1 MQPKNNLLNWKLL
14 ESLER
19 TGNLTQACI
28 ENDCDLSTASR
39 RLAAL
44 EEDLGVSLLDR
55 RRKPMQ
61 PTRFVKTNLSL
72 IRRIVRLHDE
82 LLEEAAKE
90 LSSRNDKFI
99 RFGLTTSAI
108 VHGVVGLINKFN
120 TEYPDI
126 EIQLVPDMDH
136 TSVMNKEVDISLVPY
151 EPKESELTVLP
162 IGQCFTLL
170 VASPAYL
177 AKRGEPKIITDLN
190 DQGHTLLLK
199 RKPFYPEAEDLVYGN
214 LIYDFYTGQLRKL
227 KDNKEGAF
235 GKKGAGKVTTKF
247 VGDQNGYIS
256 ALSGEGIAVDLPLSF
271 IKRDLMGGSLVPVL
285 KGWKRKPWSRNL
297 VVHKEN
303 SHWEE
308 LHTFA
313 RWFQL
318 HERIDSHQR
327 WNEMYQFCEV
337 PGEAYA
343 NS

>member
-1 MQPKNNLLNWKLL
+1 MQPKNNLLNLKLL

-28 ENDCDLSTASR
+28 ENDCDLSMASR
-39 RLAAL
+39 QLAAL
-44 EEDLGVSLLDR
+44 EEDLGISLLDR

-72 IRRIVRLHDE
+72 IRRIIRLHDE
-82 LLEEAAKE
+82 LLEEVAKE

-99 RFGLTTSAI
+99 RFGITTSAI

-199 RKPFYPEAEDLVYGN
+199 RKPFYPEAEDLVYGDF
-214 LIYDFYTGQLRKL
+214 IYDFYTGQLRKL
-227 KDNKEGAF
+227 K
-235 GKKGAGKVTTKF
+235 GKIGRAHV
-247 VGDQNGYIS
+247 
-256 ALSGEGIAVDLPLSF
+256 
-271 IKRDLMGGSLVPVL
+271 
-285 KGWKRKPWSRNL
+285 
-297 VVHKEN
+297 
-303 SHWEE
+303 
-308 LHTFA
+308 
-313 RWFQL
+313 
-318 HERIDSHQR
+318 
-327 WNEMYQFCEV
+327 
-337 PGEAYA
+337 
-343 NS
+343 

>member
-1 MQPKNNLLNWKLL
+1 M

-28 ENDCDLSTASR
+28 ENDCDLSMASR
-39 RLAAL
+39 QLAAL
-44 EEDLGVSLLDR
+44 EEDLGISLLDR

-72 IRRIVRLHDE
+72 IRRIIRLHDE
-82 LLEEAAKE
+82 LLEEVAKE

-170 VASPAYL
+170 AASPAYL
-177 AKRGEPKIITDLN
+177 AKRGEPKIITDPN

-199 RKPFYPEAEDLVYGN
+199 RKPFYPEAEDLVYGDF
-214 LIYDFYTGQLRKL
+214 IYDFYTGQLRKL
-227 KDNKEGAF
+227 KGIKEGASC
-235 GKKGAGKVTTKF
+235 KKGAGKVTTKF
-247 VGDQNGYIS
+247 VGDQSGYIS

-297 VVHKEN
+297 VVHNEN

-337 PGEAYA
+337 PEEAYA
-343 NS
+343 NF

>member
-1 MQPKNNLLNWKLL
+1 MQPKNNLLNLKLL

-39 RLAAL
+39 QLAAL
-44 EEDLGVSLLDR
+44 EEDLGISLLDR

-72 IRRIVRLHDE
+72 IRRIIRLHDE
-82 LLEEAAKE
+82 LLEEVAKE

-199 RKPFYPEAEDLVYGN
+199 RKPFYPEAEDLVYGDF
-214 LIYDFYTGQLRKL
+214 IYDFYTGQLRKL
-227 KDNKEGAF
+227 KGIKEAGRISGTRVEVKLVLAKF
-235 GKKGAGKVTTKF
+235 SPNALITSFLIKLHCIAEVSCKKGSTICFGRGF
-247 VGDQNGYIS
+247 SSNLFR
-256 ALSGEGIAVDLPLSF
+256 LSHAE
-271 IKRDLMGGSLVPVL
+271 
-285 KGWKRKPWSRNL
+285 
-297 VVHKEN
+297 
-303 SHWEE
+303 
-308 LHTFA
+308 
-313 RWFQL
+313 Q
-318 HERIDSHQR
+318 
-327 WNEMYQFCEV
+327 
-337 PGEAYA
+337 
-343 NS
+343 

>member
-39 RLAAL
+39 QLAAL
-44 EEDLGVSLLDR
+44 EEDLGISLLDR

-108 VHGVVGLINKFN
+108 VHGVAGLINKFN

-136 TSVMNKEVDISLVPY
+136 TSVMN
-151 EPKESELTVLP
+151 
-162 IGQCFTLL
+162 
-170 VASPAYL
+170 
-177 AKRGEPKIITDLN
+177 R
-190 DQGHTLLLK
+190 
-199 RKPFYPEAEDLVYGN
+199 
-214 LIYDFYTGQLRKL
+214 
-227 KDNKEGAF
+227 
-235 GKKGAGKVTTKF
+235 
-247 VGDQNGYIS
+247 
-256 ALSGEGIAVDLPLSF
+256 
-271 IKRDLMGGSLVPVL
+271 
-285 KGWKRKPWSRNL
+285 
-297 VVHKEN
+297 
-303 SHWEE
+303 
-308 LHTFA
+308 
-313 RWFQL
+313 
-318 HERIDSHQR
+318 
-327 WNEMYQFCEV
+327 
-337 PGEAYA
+337 
-343 NS
+343 

>member
-1 MQPKNNLLNWKLL
+1 M
-14 ESLER
+14 
-19 TGNLTQACI
+19 
-28 ENDCDLSTASR
+28 
-39 RLAAL
+39 
-44 EEDLGVSLLDR
+44 
-55 RRKPMQ
+55 
-61 PTRFVKTNLSL
+61 KTNLSL

-313 RWFQL
+313 CWFQL